1 MPTQEIPRHEW
12 TSFFDGFSGCHEDWL
27 VSVETVGP
35 NQDPQVKAQNLPLRR
50 VTAEL
55 KEDGKAVISI
65 ALGDGAQEDETCTV
79 TEAVFVKLQ
88 QTEEGA
94 DEAVYIG
101 SNSSVTILRF
111 RSPMLPEMVDG
122 LLIRSHR

>member
-27 VSVETVGP
+27 VSIETFGP
-35 NQDPQVKAQNLPLRR
+35 NQDPQVRAQNLPLRL

-55 KEDGKAVISI
+55 KEDGEAVISI
-65 ALGDGAQEDETCTV
+65 ALGDGAQEDVTYTV